1 MSERILILACVS
13 GFLDKFE
20 KENVK
25 ILNKLGFC
33 VHYAANMREQHYI
46 FDPEEFQE
54 MGITAHH
61 IDIERS
67 PYMFRN
73 NSRALRQVI
82 SIIEE
87 NDIQTI
93 HCHSPVGGVLGRL
106 AGRYFKKRKSG
117 FRVIYTAHG
126 FHFYRGAPLIN
137 NTVYFFVEKW
147 LARSTDILITINSED
162 FESAGKFRMKD
173 GGRVYRIPGVGLDRG
188 RFAPMTREERAA
200 QRKKL
205 GVGEDVFFLVS
216 CGELNENKNQ
226 RIVLE
231 ALARMREE
239 GKDISRIR
247 YGICGE
253 GFFHTRMDEWIREMR
268 LEENVAMYG
277 YCLDIRPI
285 LGCADA
291 SIFPSRREGLGMAGL
306 ESLSMGVPL
315 IAADNR
321 GTREYMVHKKN
332 GYVCESGRAETVI
345 KGIEF
350 MLGLDSGRRKDMERF
365 CRESVEKFDRKYT
378 NKIMEQIY
386 QGVREDGQTG
396 KNKRDHGGI

>member
-1 MSERILILACVS
+1 MKTHILILACVS
-13 GFLDKFE
+13 GFLEKFE

-25 ILNKLGFC
+25 ILNELGFC
-33 VHYAANMREQHYI
+33 VHYAANMQEQHYI
-46 FDPEEFQE
+46 FDPNEFQE

-73 NSRALRQVI
+73 NIRALRQVI
-82 SIIEE
+82 NIVEE
-87 NDIQTI
+87 NNIQAI

-106 AGRYFKKRKSG
+106 TGRYFKNRKREI
-117 FRVIYTAHG
+117 RIVYTAHG

-147 LARSTDILITINSED
+147 LARYTDILITINRED
-162 FESAGKFRMKD
+162 FENARKFRMKD
-173 GGRVYRIPGVGLDRG
+173 GNRVYRIPGVGLDRQ
-188 RFAPMTREERAA
+188 RFAPMSPEQREKK
-200 QRKKL
+200 RKEL
-205 GVGEDVFFLVS
+205 GVDGFFFLVS

-231 ALARMREE
+231 ALAKMRDE

-253 GFFHTRMDEWIREMR
+253 GFFHSRMDEWIRELR
-268 LEENVAMYG
+268 LEENVIMYG
-277 YCLDIRPI
+277 YCLDVRPI

-291 SIFPSRREGLGMAGL
+291 SVFPSRREGLGMAGL
-306 ESLSMGVPL
+306 ESLSMGVAL

-321 GTREYMVHKKN
+321 GTREYMIHKKN
-332 GYVCESGRAETVI
+332 GYVCESDRVETVI

-350 MLGLDSGRRKDMERF
+350 MMKLDPRRRKEMARS
-365 CRESVEKFDRKYT
+365 CRESVERFDKKYT
-378 NKIMEQIY
+378 NKIMKQIY
-386 QGVREDGQTG
+386 REVGKDEQTD
-396 KNKRDHGGI
+396 KNKCDHGSI